1 MGANTRATRS
11 RASREALRGMLAEGS
26 RDVIVDGLILQLK
39 ARMLELECRD
49 EEIRNMRH
57 SLGLHF
63 ENPDP
68 NCEAC
73 Q

>member
-1 MGANTRATRS
+1 
-11 RASREALRGMLAEGS
+11 MLEEGS
-26 RDVIVDGLILQLK
+26 RDVIVAGLILQLK